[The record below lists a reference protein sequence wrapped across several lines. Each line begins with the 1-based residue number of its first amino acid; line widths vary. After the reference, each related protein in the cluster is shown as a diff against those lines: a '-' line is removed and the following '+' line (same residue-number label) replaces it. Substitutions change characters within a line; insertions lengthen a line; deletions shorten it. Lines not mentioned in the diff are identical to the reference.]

1 MWSALRADLKE
12 FVSTVT
18 TDTSSALN
26 RMDDNFP
33 DVSLSPEEQEAIRR
47 MKLEETYTS
56 PLQIADEEEEDD
68 EDEERKKALEEYLAN
83 FQIDE
88 KTQDISAELEKYPD
102 SLQPMFERLVPTT
115 VSYNDFWQRY
125 FYRCD
130 VERIQDE
137 WAAAEERERHERAQ
151 AVTHS
156 LQGVRTFLGGA
167 VQVVSKTLTEVD
179 KDQDGDDAEKQVG
192 VSPFLGSTAAA
203 NAKGGFFN
211 SVGRPPFVS
220 NTAVDE
226 EDDDDDNEARTEDD
240 EEELGW
246 DDEDEEDEGGDEDE
260 GNDEEEEE
268 HIEFKDVATE
278 KLQEQLKTA
287 LEERDMLHQT
297 VEMQTKEIASLKA
310 AGLTGDAPEDIKKL
324 QMQLF
329 EKESELAAMK
339 AAHLDISRDQS
350 MSDAAVV
357 TTLEQEKTELQ
368 ETLAAKESE
377 LNEMETLLANMME
390 QLKQM
395 TATSEADKS
404 SLKQALEKNA
414 ELETKIGSQNEDVS
428 ANNAE
433 LSAEISALKGENES
447 LQQKLSSAEEQL
459 AASKAQI
466 ASLATNVDDLKAKL
480 SESQKQVDLLTS
492 ELATT
497 KSALEE
503 QQAHAATLEEAA
515 TGQSHASPDTI
526 STGVRIDHDEEP
538 PVKKVPGDDEEED
551 WGDDW

>member
-12 FVSTVT
+12 FVTTVT

-56 PLQIADEEEEDD
+56 PLQIDDE
-68 EDEERKKALEEYLAN
+68 EDEETKKALDEYLAS

-115 VSYNDFWQRY
+115 VLYNDFWQRY

-167 VQVVSKTLTEVD
+167 VQVVSKTLSEVD

-203 NAKGGFFN
+203 KAKGGFFN
-211 SVGRPPFVS
+211 SVGRPPFVL

-226 EDDDDDNEARTEDD
+226 EDDDDNNEARTEED

-260 GNDEEEEE
+260 GNDDDDEEE

-350 MSDAAVV
+350 LSDAAAV

-368 ETLAAKESE
+368 DTLAAKESE
-377 LNEMETLLANMME
+377 LNEMETLLANIME

-395 TATSEADKS
+395 TVTSEADKS

-414 ELETKIGSQNEDVS
+414 ELEAKIGSQNEDVS

-433 LSAEISALKGENES
+433 LSAEVFALKVENES

-459 AASKAQI
+459 AASNAQI
-466 ASLATNVDDLKAKL
+466 ASLTTKVDELKAKFFD
-480 SESQKQVDLLTS
+480 SQKQVDLLTS

-503 QQAHAATLEEAA
+503 QQAHAANLEEAA
-515 TGQSHASPDTI
+515 AGESHASPDTI

-538 PVKKVPGDDEEED
+538 PVKKVTGDDEEED

>member
-12 FVSTVT
+12 FVTTVT

-26 RMDDNFP
+26 LMDDNFP
-33 DVSLSPEEQEAIRR
+33 DVSLSSEEQEAIRR

-56 PLQIADEEEEDD
+56 PLQNAEEEDEEEET
-68 EDEERKKALEEYLAN
+68 KKAVEEYLAN

-88 KTQDISAELEKYPD
+88 KTQDISGELEKYPD

-167 VQVVSKTLTEVD
+167 VQVVSKTLSEVD
-179 KDQDGDDAEKQVG
+179 KEQDGEDAEKQVG

-211 SVGRPPFVS
+211 SVGRPPFVL

-226 EDDDDDNEARTEDD
+226 EDDDDNEARTEDD

-246 DDEDEEDEGGDEDE
+246 DDEEDEGGDEDD
-260 GNDEEEEE
+260 GNDDEEEE

-297 VEMQTKEIASLKA
+297 VEMQTKEIAALKS
-310 AGLTGDAPEDIKKL
+310 AGLTGDAPEDIKQL

-350 MSDAAVV
+350 LSDAAAV

-377 LNEMETLLANMME
+377 LNEIETLLANMME

-395 TATSEADKS
+395 TATSEADKT
-404 SLKQALEKNA
+404 SLKQALDKNA
-414 ELETKIGSQNEDVS
+414 ELEAKIGSQNEDVS

-433 LSAEISALKGENES
+433 LLAEISTLKDENES
-447 LQQKLSSAEEQL
+447 LQQKLSGAEEQL
-459 AASKAQI
+459 AASNVQI
-466 ASLATNVDDLKAKL
+466 ASLAIEVDDLKAKL
-480 SESQKQVDLLTS
+480 SESQKQIELLTS

-503 QQAHAATLEEAA
+503 QQARAATLEEATA
-515 TGQSHASPDTI
+515 GESHASPDTI

-538 PVKKVPGDDEEED
+538 PMKKVNGDDEEED

>member
-12 FVSTVT
+12 FVTTVT

-26 RMDDNFP
+26 LMDDNFP
-33 DVSLSPEEQEAIRR
+33 DVSLSSEEQEAIRR

-56 PLQIADEEEEDD
+56 PLQNAEEEDEEEET
-68 EDEERKKALEEYLAN
+68 KKAVEEYLAN

-88 KTQDISAELEKYPD
+88 KTQDISGELEKYPD

-167 VQVVSKTLTEVD
+167 VQVVSKTLSEVD
-179 KDQDGDDAEKQVG
+179 KEQDGEDAEKQVG

-211 SVGRPPFVS
+211 SVGRPPFVL

-226 EDDDDDNEARTEDD
+226 EDDDDNEARTEDD

-246 DDEDEEDEGGDEDE
+246 DDEEDEGGDEDD
-260 GNDEEEEE
+260 GNDDEEEE

-297 VEMQTKEIASLKA
+297 VEMQTKEIAALKS
-310 AGLTGDAPEDIKKL
+310 AGLTGDAPEDIKQL

-350 MSDAAVV
+350 LSDAAAV

-377 LNEMETLLANMME
+377 LNEIETLLANMME

-395 TATSEADKS
+395 TATSEADKT
-404 SLKQALEKNA
+404 SLKQALDKNA
-414 ELETKIGSQNEDVS
+414 ELEAKIGSQNEDVS

-433 LSAEISALKGENES
+433 LLAEISTLKDENES
-447 LQQKLSSAEEQL
+447 LQQKLSGAEEQL
-459 AASKAQI
+459 AASNVQI
-466 ASLATNVDDLKAKL
+466 ASLAIEVDDLKAKL
-480 SESQKQVDLLTS
+480 SESQKQIELLTS

-503 QQAHAATLEEAA
+503 QQARAATLEEATA
-515 TGQSHASPDTI
+515 GESHASPDTI
-526 STGVRIDHDEEP
+526 SIGVRIDHDEEP
-538 PVKKVPGDDEEED
+538 PMKKVNGDDEEED